1 MSMTPLFSFSGKVFR
16 HTGRGKDLGYPTANI
31 HIDPDTPE
39 GIYVGYARI
48 TDNSYP
54 ALVFVGRPLT
64 FGETDKKAEVYIL
77 DFDQNIYEIN
87 VDVSVLKKL
96 RENIKFDSQEA
107 LIFQMQQD
115 EKNARRYFNEL
126 KELR

>member
-1 MSMTPLFSFSGKVFR
+1 MTSLFSFSGKVFR
-16 HTGRGKDLGYPTANI
+16 HLGRGKDLGYPTANI

-48 TDNSYP
+48 TDKSYP

-77 DFDQNIYEIN
+77 DFDQDIYEMN
-87 VDVSVLKKL
+87 VEVSAIKKL
-96 RENIKFDSQEA
+96 RENLKFDSQEA
-107 LIFQMQQD
+107 LIAQMQQD
-115 EKNARRYFNEL
+115 EENARKYFNETQGL
-126 KELR
+126 T